1 MGYNVFIDVESLRAG
16 KFNEALLDVIDNCK
30 DFILVL
36 SKNAL
41 DRCVNEDDGVRREVS
56 HAMKKKK
63 NIVPIMLRDFSFPEG
78 LPDDI
83 KEICNYQRITAASS
97 LSTFDSRLS
106 VIL

>member
-41 DRCVNEDDGVRREVS
+41 DRCVNEDDWVRREVS
-56 HAMKKKK
+56 HAKK

-83 KEICNYQRITAASS
+83 KEICNYQRITAARS